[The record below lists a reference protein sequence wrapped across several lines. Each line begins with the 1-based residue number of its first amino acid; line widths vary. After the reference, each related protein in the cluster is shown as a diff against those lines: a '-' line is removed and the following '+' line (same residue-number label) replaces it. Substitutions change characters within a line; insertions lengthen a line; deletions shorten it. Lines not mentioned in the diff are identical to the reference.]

1 MPGTSVDTIR
11 AVPLHLTVPIG
22 DFSDMNTGPF
32 SDSQPGSP
40 RSSLPSPSSPS
51 GDSVSS
57 FPSVSSSFTFSSQP
71 TTPPQN
77 DAEPTGHLAAQ
88 ADDNSELIIP
98 SLTLPSLVKRPTPY
112 GQTLGDVK
120 LIVIGRASSQV
131 ESEQLLRLLADEEYE
146 DFVDVGKWEDFQ
158 VNIDPHEVPQL
169 GFRGSPR
176 IQKVSTDWIEHRDAH
191 GLEKYEPTRNI
202 EIVRL
207 PDYDSDQDVS
217 MALCCLPSIDYD
229 LTHLN
234 FSLWSSFARY

>member
-57 FPSVSSSFTFSSQP
+57 FPSVSSSFIFSSQP

-146 DFVDVGKWEDFQ
+146 DFVDVGNGKT
-158 VNIDPHEVPQL
+158 
-169 GFRGSPR
+169 FRS
-176 IQKVSTDWIEHRDAH
+176 ILT
-191 GLEKYEPTRNI
+191 PTRYRNWVSGVVQGSKRSPLI
-202 EIVRL
+202 GSSIVTHM
-207 PDYDSDQDVS
+207 DSRNTNRRGILKSFVYRTMILIKMS
-217 MALCCLPSIDYD
+217 VWPSAVFHLLIMTS
-229 LTHLN
+229 LT
-234 FSLWSSFARY
+234 